1 MVYPGCNEL
10 TMSCTRTYI
19 YNEPDFAHVELV
31 YVLARQNVLVH
42 EIVYQ
47 SRTGYQMCTCHILVI
62 SSRHIVFT
70 IHEVNQGMLQ
80 KLIMWCT
87 LIWNVVSKCNGWL
100 CGHVNYLFVWKKNWN
115 DNLDMNLNCSVS
127 PILIRDIFSRCDH
140 SGWRQGNRKTHC
152 LNNQFEDTHYF
163 LQFWCLDVFIDV
175 LPDHSGEL
183 DWKYILSANV
193 LKRN

>member
-10 TMSCTRTYI
+10 TMSCIRIYI

-87 LIWNVVSKCNGWL
+87 LIWNVVVSKCNDWL
-100 CGHVNYLFVWKKNWN
+100 CGHVNYLFVWEKKLEWQFRHEPELLSFTNTNPRYIFQVWFRVKTGKQKS
-115 DNLDMNLNCSVS
+115 LLLKQSVWGHTLF
-127 PILIRDIFSRCDH
+127 PAILMSRCFH
-140 SGWRQGNRKTHC
+140 RRSSRPQRGAWLK
-152 LNNQFEDTHYF
+152 
-163 LQFWCLDVFIDV
+163 I
-175 LPDHSGEL
+175 
-183 DWKYILSANV
+183 YIIC
-193 LKRN
+193 